1 MKLHYFARLRKTLFA
16 SISASLILLFVVAC
30 GGTSTTSTT
39 STPANKTP
47 IKIGFSVSLAG
58 DFSADG
64 KALLMG
70 YQLWQD
76 AVNKRG
82 GLLGRQVQLVYYND
96 SSDPQQVTTN
106 YQKLIGS
113 DHVDLLLGPF
123 STLLTVQAAPV
134 AQRYGYAIIEGAGT
148 GQKVFNSGFTTLFGA
163 SAPSQVYLG
172 AFAQYILSLPPDQRP
187 KTVAYATVDNPF
199 AIPQVDYA
207 KKVFADGGL
216 QTVFDLPQPYPEEA
230 TDVSAIAKQIIHS
243 GADVVVLGTVGVT
256 DSVSF
261 IKTFKQQH
269 YNPKALVA
277 TSGPDEGKSFTDA
290 VGVATAEGIMTPQAG
305 WYPGLNTYQNTQFVQ
320 DYLAK
325 FGGTDQDINSGTVQ
339 GYSAAQ
345 VLEQAVNKIQSIDNV
360 KLIQELRT
368 DSFNSLQGPVKF
380 DAKGQNTQGVL
391 FLFQWQNGKLIPVY
405 PANNA
410 VSKPEYPKNQ
420 WPA

>member
-1 MKLHYFARLRKTLFA
+1 VKLHYFARLRKTLFA

-410 VSKPEYPKNQ
+410 VSKPEYPKNH
-420 WPA
+420 WSA

>member
-1 MKLHYFARLRKTLFA
+1 MKLHYFARLRRTLYA
-16 SISASLILLFVVAC
+16 SITASLILLFVAAC
-30 GGTSTTSTT
+30 GGTATTSTT
-39 STPANKTP
+39 PTAANTTP

-70 YQLWQD
+70 YNLWRD

-134 AQRYGYAIIEGAGT
+134 AQRYGYALIEGAGT
-148 GQKVFNSGFTTLFGA
+148 GNKVFNSGFTTLFGA

-172 AFAQYILSLPPDQRP
+172 AFAQYILSLSQDQRP

-207 KKVFADGGL
+207 KKVFSDGGL
-216 QTVFDLPQPYPEEA
+216 QTAFDLPQPYPEEA

-269 YNPKALVA
+269 YNPKAIVA

-290 VGVATAEGIMTPQAG
+290 VGVDTAEGIFTPQAG
-305 WYPGLNTYQNTQFVQ
+305 WYPGIGTYQNSQFVQ

-345 VLEQAVNKIQSIDNV
+345 VLEQAVNKIQSVDNA
-360 KLIQELRT
+360 KLIQELRAG
-368 DSFNSLQGPVKF
+368 SFNSLQGPVKF
-380 DAKGQNTQGVL
+380 DAKGQNTEGVL
-391 FLFQWQNGKLIPVY
+391 ILFQWQNGKLTPVY
-405 PANNA
+405 PANQA
-410 VSKPEYPKNQ
+410 QASPEYPKKQ

>member
-134 AQRYGYAIIEGAGT
+134 AQRYGYAIIEGA
-148 GQKVFNSGFTTLFGA
+148 
-163 SAPSQVYLG
+163 
-172 AFAQYILSLPPDQRP
+172 
-187 KTVAYATVDNPF
+187 
-199 AIPQVDYA
+199 
-207 KKVFADGGL
+207 ADGGL

-410 VSKPEYPKNQ
+410 VSKPEYPKNH
-420 WPA
+420 WSA

>member
-1 MKLHYFARLRKTLFA
+1 MIRQYFAWLKKGLYA
-16 SISASLILLFVVAC
+16 SATASLILLFIVAC
-30 GGTSTTSTT
+30 GGQSAAPSSTQ
-39 STPANKTP
+39 NQQP

-70 YQLWQD
+70 YQLWQE

-82 GLLGRQVQLVYYND
+82 GLLGRHVQLVYDND

-134 AQRYGYAIIEGAGT
+134 AQRYGHALIEGAGT
-148 GQKVFNSGFTTLFGA
+148 GKKVFNSGFTTLFGA
-163 SAPSQVYLG
+163 SPPSETYLG
-172 AFAQYILSLPPDQRP
+172 AFSQFILSLPASQRP

-199 AIPQVDYA
+199 AIPQVAYA
-207 KKVFADGGL
+207 KKVFSDGGVK
-216 QTVFDLPQPYPEEA
+216 TVFDLPQPYPEEA

-243 GADVVVLGTVGVT
+243 GADIVILGTVGVT

-261 IKTFKQQH
+261 IKTFKEQH

-305 WYPGLNTYQNTQFVQ
+305 WYPGINTYQNSQFVK

-345 VLEQAVNKIQSIDNV
+345 VLEQAVNTIHSIDNA

-368 DSFNSLQGPVKF
+368 GSFNSLQGPVKF
-380 DAKGQNTQGVL
+380 DAKGQNTEGVL
-391 FLFQWQNGKLIPVY
+391 ILFQWENGKLMPVY
-405 PANNA
+405 PASEA
-410 VSKPEYPKNQ
+410 KASPEYPKNQ
-420 WPA
+420 WSA

>member
-1 MKLHYFARLRKTLFA
+1 MLTRPVLLIGKVL
-16 SISASLILLFVVAC
+16 SAVVVVLMILAGLGAC
-30 GGTSTTSTT
+30 GQTTAPTN
-39 STPANKTP
+39 TPNQKP
-47 IKIGFSVSLAG
+47 IKIGYSVSLAG

-64 KALLMG
+64 KALQMG
-70 YQLWQD
+70 YELWRD
-76 AVNKRG
+76 EVNKRG
-82 GLLGRQVQLVYYND
+82 GLLGRQVQLVSYND
-96 SSDPQQVTTN
+96 NSDPQQVTTN

-134 AQRYGYAIIEGAGT
+134 AQRFGYALIEGAGT

-172 AFAQYILSLPPDQRP
+172 AFAQYMLALPPDQRP

-207 KKVFADGGL
+207 KTVFSSGGVR
-216 QTVFDLPQPYPEEA
+216 TVFDLPQPYPEEA

-243 GADVVVLGTVGVT
+243 NADIVVLGTVGVT
-256 DSVSF
+256 DCVSF

-269 YNPKALVA
+269 YNPKAIVA

-290 VGVATAEGIMTPQAG
+290 VGVDTAEGIMTPQAG
-305 WYPGLNTYQNTQFVQ
+305 WYPGLNTYQNSQFVK

-345 VLEQAVNKIQSIDNV
+345 VLEQAVNAIHSVDNA

-368 DSFNSLQGPVKF
+368 GSFNSLQGPVKF
-380 DAKGQNTQGVL
+380 DEKGQNTQGVL
-391 FLFQWQNGKLIPVY
+391 FLFQWQNAKLIPVY
-405 PANNA
+405 PANDA
-410 VSKPEYPKNQ
+410 LAQPEYPKKQ

>member
-1 MKLHYFARLRKTLFA
+1 VLTRPVLW
-16 SISASLILLFVVAC
+16 ISKSLAAVVVVLMILAGLGAC
-30 GGTSTTSTT
+30 GQSATPSSTQ
-39 STPANKTP
+39 NQNP

-82 GLLGRQVQLVYYND
+82 GLLGRQVKLVYYND

-134 AQRYGYAIIEGAGT
+134 AQRFGYAIIEGAGT
-148 GQKVFNSGFTTLFGA
+148 GKKVFNSGFTTLFGA
-163 SAPSQVYLG
+163 SPPSETYLG
-172 AFAQYILSLPPDQRP
+172 AFAQFILALPQAQRP

-207 KKVFADGGL
+207 KKVFSDGGL
-216 QTVFDLPQPYPEEA
+216 KTAFDLPRPYPEEA

-243 GADVVVLGTVGVT
+243 GADIVVLGTVGVT

-305 WYPGLNTYQNTQFVQ
+305 WYPGINTYQNNQFVQ

-345 VLEQAVNKIQSIDNV
+345 VLEQAVTKIHSIDNA

-368 DSFNSLQGPVKF
+368 DTFNSLQGPVKF
-380 DAKGQNTQGVL
+380 NAKGENTQSVL
-391 FLFQWQNGKLIPVY
+391 ILFQWENGKLMPVY
-405 PANNA
+405 PASEA
-410 VSKPEYPKNQ
+410 KASPEYPKKS
-420 WPA
+420 WTA

>member
-1 MKLHYFARLRKTLFA
+1 MKLHYFARLRRTLYA
-16 SISASLILLFVVAC
+16 SITASLILLFVVAC
-30 GGTSTTSTT
+30 GGTTTTSTT
-39 STPANKTP
+39 TPVNTTP

-113 DHVDLLLGPF
+113 DHVNLLLGPF

-134 AQRYGYAIIEGAGT
+134 AQRYGYTLIEGAGT

-269 YNPKALVA
+269 YNGIRGSTPIRTLNSSKTTLLSLVA
-277 TSGPDEGKSFTDA
+277 LT
-290 VGVATAEGIMTPQAG
+290 
-305 WYPGLNTYQNTQFVQ
+305 
-320 DYLAK
+320 
-325 FGGTDQDINSGTVQ
+325 
-339 GYSAAQ
+339 
-345 VLEQAVNKIQSIDNV
+345 
-360 KLIQELRT
+360 RT
-368 DSFNSLQGPVKF
+368 L
-380 DAKGQNTQGVL
+380 TRVL
-391 FLFQWQNGKLIPVY
+391 FKGTPLHRCWSRPSTRFK
-405 PANNA
+405 
-410 VSKPEYPKNQ
+410 VSIMSSSSRNCARIRSIACKVR
-420 WPA
+420 

>member
-1 MKLHYFARLRKTLFA
+1 MLARPVLLIGKVL
-16 SISASLILLFVVAC
+16 SAVVVVLMILAGLGAC
-30 GGTSTTSTT
+30 GQTTAPTN
-39 STPANKTP
+39 TPNQKP
-47 IKIGFSVSLAG
+47 IKIGYSVSLAG

-64 KALLMG
+64 KALQMG
-70 YQLWQD
+70 YELWRD
-76 AVNKRG
+76 GVNKRG
-82 GLLGRQVQLVYYND
+82 GLLGRQVQLVSYND
-96 SSDPQQVTTN
+96 NSDPQQVTTN

-134 AQRYGYAIIEGAGT
+134 AQRFGYALIEGAGT

-172 AFAQYILSLPPDQRP
+172 AFAQYMLALPPDQRP
-187 KTVAYATVDNPF
+187 KTVF
-199 AIPQVDYA
+199 SS
-207 KKVFADGGL
+207 GGVR
-216 QTVFDLPQPYPEEA
+216 TVFDLPQPYPEEA

-243 GADVVVLGTVGVT
+243 NADIVVLGTVGVT
-256 DSVSF
+256 DCVSF

-269 YNPKALVA
+269 YNPKAIVA

-290 VGVATAEGIMTPQAG
+290 VGVDTAEGIMTPQAG
-305 WYPGLNTYQNTQFVQ
+305 WYPGLNTYQNSQFVK

-345 VLEQAVNKIQSIDNV
+345 VLEQAVNAIHSVDNA

-368 DSFNSLQGPVKF
+368 GSFNSLQGPVKF
-380 DAKGQNTQGVL
+380 DEKGQNTQGVL
-391 FLFQWQNGKLIPVY
+391 FLFQWQHAKLIPVY
-405 PANNA
+405 PASDA
-410 VSKPEYPKNQ
+410 LAQPEYPKKQ

>member
-1 MKLHYFARLRKTLFA
+1 MLTRPVLWIGKVLSTVVVVVT
-16 SISASLILLFVVAC
+16 ILAGLAAC
-30 GGTSTTSTT
+30 GGQNA
-39 STPANKTP
+39 TPGNTQNQKP
-47 IKIGFSVSLAG
+47 IRIGFSVSLAG

-64 KALLMG
+64 KALKMG
-70 YQLWQD
+70 YELWRD

-82 GLLGRQVQLVYYND
+82 GLLGRQVELVYYND
-96 SSDPQQVTTN
+96 NSDPQQVTTN

-134 AQRYGYAIIEGAGT
+134 AQRYGYALIEGAGT
-148 GQKVFNSGFTTLFGA
+148 GKKVFNSGFTTLFGA
-163 SAPSQVYLG
+163 SAPSEVYLG
-172 AFAQYILSLPPDQRP
+172 AFAQYILSLPQDQRP

-207 KKVFADGGL
+207 KKVFSDGGL
-216 QTVFDLPQPYPEEA
+216 RTVFDLSQPYPEEA

-243 GADVVVLGTVGVT
+243 GAEVVVLGTVGVT

-290 VGVATAEGIMTPQAG
+290 VGVATAEGIFTPQAG
-305 WYPGLNTYQNTQFVQ
+305 WYPGINTYQNSQFVK

-345 VLEQAVNKIQSIDNV
+345 VLEQAVNKIHSIDNA

-368 DSFNSLQGPVKF
+368 DTFNSLQGPVKF

-391 FLFQWQNGKLIPVY
+391 ILFQWQNGRLTPVY
-405 PANNA
+405 PANQA
-410 VSKPEYPKNQ
+410 KATPEFPKKQ
-420 WPA
+420 WPS

>member
-410 VSKPEYPKNQ
+410 VSKPEYPKNH
-420 WPA
+420 WSA

>member
-1 MKLHYFARLRKTLFA
+1 MKLHYFARLRRTLYA
-16 SISASLILLFVVAC
+16 SITASLILLFVAAC

-39 STPANKTP
+39 ANTTP

-64 KALLMG
+64 KSLLMG
-70 YQLWQD
+70 YQLWKD

-82 GLLGRQVQLVYYND
+82 GLLGRQVQLVNYND

-148 GQKVFNSGFTTLFGA
+148 GKKVFNSGFTTLFGA
-163 SAPSQVYLG
+163 SPPSETYLG
-172 AFAQYILSLPPDQRP
+172 AFAQYVLSLPPDQRP

-207 KKVFADGGL
+207 KKVFSDGGL
-216 QTVFDLPQPYPEEA
+216 KTVFDLPQPYPEEA

-243 GADVVVLGTVGVT
+243 GADIVVLGTVGVT

-261 IKTFKQQH
+261 IKTFKEQH

-305 WYPGLNTYQNTQFVQ
+305 WYPGINTYQNSQFVK

-345 VLEQAVNKIQSIDNV
+345 VLEQAVNNIHSIDNAR
-360 KLIQELRT
+360 LIQELRT
-368 DSFNSLQGPVKF
+368 GSFNSLQGPVKF
-380 DAKGQNTQGVL
+380 DAKGQNTEGVL
-391 FLFQWQNGKLIPVY
+391 ILFQWENGKLVPVY
-405 PANNA
+405 PASNA
-410 VSKPEYPKNQ
+410 QAQPEYPKNQ

>member
-1 MKLHYFARLRKTLFA
+1 VIRQYFAWLRKGLYA
-16 SISASLILLFVVAC
+16 SATASLILLFVVAC
-30 GGTSTTSTT
+30 GGQNATPSSTQ
-39 STPANKTP
+39 NQQP

-70 YQLWQD
+70 YQLWQE
-76 AVNKRG
+76 AVNKHG
-82 GLLGRQVQLVYYND
+82 GLLGRQVKLVYYND

-134 AQRYGYAIIEGAGT
+134 AQRYGYALIEGAGT
-148 GQKVFNSGFTTLFGA
+148 GKKVFNSGFTTLFGA
-163 SAPSQVYLG
+163 SPPSEVYLG
-172 AFAQYILSLPPDQRP
+172 AFAQYILSLPAGQRP

-199 AIPQVDYA
+199 AIPQVEYV
-207 KKVFADGGL
+207 KKFFSNGGL
-216 QTVFDLPQPYPEEA
+216 KTAFDLPQPYPEEA

-243 GADVVVLGTVGVT
+243 GADIVVLGTVGVT

-261 IKTFKQQH
+261 IKTFKEQH

-305 WYPGLNTYQNTQFVQ
+305 WYPGINTYQNSQFVK
-320 DYLAK
+320 DYIAK

-345 VLEQAVNKIQSIDNV
+345 VLEQAVNTIHSIDNA
-360 KLIQELRT
+360 KLIQELHT
-368 DSFNSLQGPVKF
+368 GSFNSLQGPVKF
-380 DAKGQNTQGVL
+380 DAKGENTEGVL
-391 FLFQWQNGKLIPVY
+391 ILFQWENGKLTPVY
-405 PANNA
+405 PASEA
-410 VSKPEYPKNQ
+410 KASPEYPKNQ

>member
-1 MKLHYFARLRKTLFA
+1 MKLHYFARLRRTLYA
-16 SISASLILLFVVAC
+16 SITASLILLFVAAC
-30 GGTSTTSTT
+30 GGTTTTSTT
-39 STPANKTP
+39 PTAANTTP

-70 YQLWQD
+70 YNLWRD

-134 AQRYGYAIIEGAGT
+134 AQRYGYALIEGAGT
-148 GQKVFNSGFTTLFGA
+148 GNKVFNSGFTTLFGA

-172 AFAQYILSLPPDQRP
+172 AFAQYILSLSQDQRP
-187 KTVAYATVDNPF
+187 KSVAYATVDNPF

-207 KKVFADGGL
+207 KKVFSDGGL
-216 QTVFDLPQPYPEEA
+216 QTAFDLPQPYPEEA

-269 YNPKALVA
+269 YNPKAIVA

-290 VGVATAEGIMTPQAG
+290 VGVDTAEGIFTPQAG
-305 WYPGLNTYQNTQFVQ
+305 WYPGINTYQNSQFVQ

-345 VLEQAVNKIQSIDNV
+345 VLEQAVNKIQSIDNA
-360 KLIQELRT
+360 KLIQELRA

-380 DAKGQNTQGVL
+380 DAKGQNTEGVL
-391 FLFQWQNGKLIPVY
+391 ILFQWQNGKLTPVY
-405 PANNA
+405 PANQA
-410 VSKPEYPKNQ
+410 QASPEFPKKQ